1 MSVLPAHA
9 SAPSGYLRRLVGL
22 VNEGALQVIRPASH
36 SRRAQAARGWARGT
50 LMLAAGTA
58 FAVAAL
64 MFWLD
69 ATEITWM
76 PPRGTAAL
84 WPVRIVTDLG
94 KSQYVIAVLAAVL
107 VVLLL
112 AAPRV
117 IGVAHTRLIGLAA
130 RVQYIC
136 LAVTFPVLVGELLKG
151 VIGRGR
157 PFVGGQANAF
167 NFSHFAWSEAYASF
181 PSGHA
186 VTAGALAF
194 AVAALWP
201 RLRIAM
207 LIYVSLILGSR
218 LVLLAHH
225 PSDVVSGALLGVIGA
240 MAVRYWFAARN
251 VVFRIRADGGIV
263 ARALRTA
270 ISA

>member
-9 SAPSGYLRRLVGL
+9 SAPNGYLRRLFGL
-22 VNEGALQVIRPASH
+22 VTEGVLQVIRPASH
-36 SRRAQAARGWARGT
+36 SRRRQAARGWARLT
-50 LMLAAGTA
+50 LILAAA
-58 FAVAAL
+58 AAIAIVAL
-64 MFWLD
+64 MVWLD
-69 ATEITWM
+69 AAEITWM

-84 WPVRIVTDLG
+84 WPLRIVTDFG
-94 KSQYVIAVLAAVL
+94 KSGYVIAALAAL
-107 VVLLL
+107 MIALLLL
-112 AAPRV
+112 APRV
-117 IGVAHTRLIGLAA
+117 TGVAHARLIGLAA
-130 RVQYIC
+130 RVQYVL

-157 PFVGGQANAF
+157 PFVGGQPNAF
-167 NFSHFAWSEAYASF
+167 NFSHFAWTEAYASF

-186 VTAGALAF
+186 VTSGALAF

-207 LIYVSLILGSR
+207 LIYVGLILGSR

-225 PSDVVSGALLGVIGA
+225 PSDVVGGALLGVVGA
-240 MAVRYWFAARN
+240 MAMRYWFAARS

-270 ISA
+270 VSA